1 MSCPDFWT
9 RESLALRCNGDEN
22 LNEKTQTMEKTIQ
35 DLEARLTSTKADI
48 EALVGRQNQNLEKK
62 IEKLGGSISVSR
74 LI

>member
-1 MSCPDFWT
+1 
-9 RESLALRCNGDEN
+9 
-22 LNEKTQTMEKTIQ
+22 MEKTIQ